1 MKLLM
6 QRKGV
11 RLFIFL
17 VFVLS
22 FYQRCTL
29 ANKSIHKDSTSKKI
43 LFCIW
48 NSSAALNKKGEKL
61 SSDARRM
68 RGSSVYKMNL
78 FKHIV
83 HAGVPAV
90 ALVINDT
97 ELERDLKQQGYAC
110 YGCRVAEKKWA
121 MLTATIKD
129 ICKKEKIDI
138 VHCHGSTE
146 MLHAIYAAR
155 EYPVK
160 IVRTLHTDTQL
171 YEAALRNVDGV
182 MCVSP
187 QSEALFKKINKEK
200 HLDMKHIMWTAPFFD
215 EQRFMSFIPTLDK
228 NTFFKETFGIALKD
242 CPMICC
248 VSNFYPG
255 FKNHKVLLKA
265 IAQLLFVHHISA
277 QLVLAGDGPRFEEM
291 KALAQSLGIQDY
303 VYFLGQT
310 DKTPEIYYYSDVNAL
325 TSNSE
330 AFGIVLLEGSLLK
343 KPMIGTAGTGMEA
356 VVKDSKTGFLFKKND
371 VNDLVRQL
379 KKIIVDRSLAEMLG
393 QNAYTYVMD
402 NYVSAVTIQKLKAFY
417 VDVLSGK

>member
-1 MKLLM
+1 MKFLTRQSIVRILLFFTFIS
-6 QRKGV
+6 
-11 RLFIFL
+11 LFCQSGII
-17 VFVLS
+17 
-22 FYQRCTL
+22 
-29 ANKSIHKDSTSKKI
+29 ANSSMHKNVGAKKI

-90 ALVINDT
+90 ALVINDA
-97 ELERDLKQQGYAC
+97 ELEHGLRQQGYEC
-110 YGCRVAEKKWA
+110 YGCCITEKTRVT
-121 MLTATIKD
+121 LTAIIKD

-138 VHCHGSTE
+138 VHCHGAIE
-146 MLHAIYAAR
+146 MSHAINAAR

-160 IVRTLHTDTQL
+160 VVRTLHTDTQL

-187 QSEALFKKINKEK
+187 QSESLFKKTNKEK
-200 HLDMKHIMWTAPFFD
+200 HLNVKHIMWTAPFFD
-215 EQRFMSFIPTLDK
+215 EQRFVSFSTALDRRS
-228 NTFFKETFGIALKD
+228 FFKKAFNITLQD

-255 FKNHKVLLKA
+255 FKNHKVLLRA
-265 IAQLLFVHHISA
+265 IAQLLCTNNIPV

-291 KALAQSLGIQDY
+291 KTFAKTLGIQDY

-310 DKTPEIYYYSDVNAL
+310 DKTPEIYYYSDINAL

-330 AFGIVLLEGSLLK
+330 AFGIVLLEGSLMK

-356 VVKDSKTGFLFKKND
+356 VVKDGETGFLFKKND
-371 VNDLVRQL
+371 ADDLARQI
-379 KKIIVDRSLAEMLG
+379 KKLIEDRFLAETLG
-393 QNAYTYVMD
+393 QNAYTYVMN

-417 VDVLSGK
+417 ADVLSD